1 MIALRIPAALARV
14 LTALLL
20 LCAIAVFAWVAA
32 HWIWRA
38 AEPAAVP
45 TAVREDTDW
54 SGRIVSGSALGFVR
68 TEPAVAA
75 ATAPQA
81 TATAAIEGRI
91 RLLGIAREVGGKG
104 KSRGQALFRVDG
116 RRILWLRVGED
127 LDPGIT
133 LAAID
138 ADGVRIARNGRE
150 IRLPLRERAPAGPR
164 AVPGAPVATVA
175 KAPATAAVARAPATA
190 ADACK
195 LAPEQ
200 RARAYIL
207 RPEIV
212 DGVMRETSGWADLF
226 KPAAEGLVV
235 QNPGGT
241 GAMLGL
247 YGNDVLSRADGAQL
261 SGPDDV
267 LRLVLQPLARNETVI
282 VTGARGGQPREWIY
296 AGMNCLAR

>member
-14 LTALLL
+14 LAALML
-20 LCAIAVFAWVAA
+20 LCALAVFAWVAA
-32 HWIWRA
+32 YWIWRA

-45 TAVREDTDW
+45 AAMREDMDW
-54 SGRIVSGSALGFVR
+54 SGRILSGSALGFVR
-68 TEPAVAA
+68 TEAA
-75 ATAPQA
+75 AAAAPRRPQRPQSRA
-81 TATAAIEGRI
+81 GSG
-91 RLLGIAREVGGKG
+91 LLGIAREAGGKR
-104 KSRGQALFRVDG
+104 KSGGQALFRVDG
-116 RRILWLRVGED
+116 RRVLWLRVGED

-133 LAAID
+133 LSAVD
-138 ADGVRIARNGRE
+138 ADGVRIAREGRE
-150 IRLPLRERAPAGPR
+150 IRLPLRERTPAVPR
-164 AVPGAPVATVA
+164 AVPAPVAAVA
-175 KAPATAAVARAPATA
+175 KAPATAAVARAPATT

-212 DGVMRETSGWADLF
+212 DGVMREKSGWADLF

-247 YGNDVLSRADGAQL
+247 YGSDVLARADGAQL
-261 SGPDDV
+261 SSPDDV
-267 LRLVLQPLARNETVI
+267 LRLVLQPLARNESVV

>member
-14 LTALLL
+14 LAALLL
-20 LCAIAVFAWVAA
+20 LCALAVFAWVAA
-32 HWIWRA
+32 YWIWRA

-45 TAVREDTDW
+45 VAIREDTDW
-54 SGRIVSGSALGFVR
+54 SGGILSGSALGFVR
-68 TEPAVAA
+68 TEPAAAA
-75 ATAPQA
+75 ATPPQA
-81 TATAAIEGRI
+81 AATAAIEGRI
-91 RLLGIAREVGGKG
+91 RLLGIAREAGGKR
-104 KSRGQALFRVDG
+104 KNAGQALFRVDG

-133 LAAID
+133 LAAVD
-138 ADGVRIARNGRE
+138 ADGVRITREGRE
-150 IRLPLRERAPAGPR
+150 IRLPLRERAPAIPR
-164 AVPGAPVATVA
+164 AAPGAPVAVA
-175 KAPATAAVARAPATA
+175 ARAPATATVARAPATA

-212 DGVMRETSGWADLF
+212 DGVMREKSGWADLF

-247 YGNDVLSRADGAQL
+247 YGNDVLARADGAQL

-267 LRLVLQPLARNETVI
+267 LRLILQPLARNESVI

>member
-14 LTALLL
+14 LAALML
-20 LCAIAVFAWVAA
+20 LCALAVFAWVAA
-32 HWIWRA
+32 YWIWRA

-45 TAVREDTDW
+45 AAVREDTDW
-54 SGRIVSGSALGFVR
+54 SGRILSGSALGFVR
-68 TEPAVAA
+68 TEAAAAAAPQAVAA
-75 ATAPQA
+75 
-81 TATAAIEGRI
+81 AAIEGRI
-91 RLLGIAREVGGKG
+91 RLLGIAREAGGKR
-104 KSRGQALFRVDG
+104 KSGGQALFRVDG
-116 RRILWLRVGED
+116 RRVLWLRVGED

-133 LAAID
+133 LAAVD
-138 ADGVRIARNGRE
+138 ADGVRITREGRE
-150 IRLPLRERAPAGPR
+150 IRLPLRERAPAVPR
-164 AVPGAPVATVA
+164 AVPGAPVASVA

-212 DGVMRETSGWADLF
+212 DGVMREKSGWADLF

-247 YGNDVLSRADGAQL
+247 YGNDVLTRADGAQL

-267 LRLVLQPLARNETVI
+267 LRLVMQPLARNESVV